1 MSVEL
6 PTNGSERNELE
17 EDAVIEAESI
27 LRYAEVRLSK
37 LNTYLEQVPPQQAEQ
52 VDKLKDLW
60 QAFKETGEELEKTY
74 EKISAGGDIDLASE
88 LVQIRGLEFSLR
100 DRIRGFAKFRERLH
114 KIGSLFNFFNYASV
128 QFLGSHACFAD

>member
-6 PTNGSERNELE
+6 PTNGPERNVLE

-88 LVQIRGLEFSLR
+88 LVQIRALEKKLGEAEKAVYAEAESLVTPSSEQGNKKTPPAFFS
-100 DRIRGFAKFRERLH
+100 D
-114 KIGSLFNFFNYASV
+114 
-128 QFLGSHACFAD
+128 LG